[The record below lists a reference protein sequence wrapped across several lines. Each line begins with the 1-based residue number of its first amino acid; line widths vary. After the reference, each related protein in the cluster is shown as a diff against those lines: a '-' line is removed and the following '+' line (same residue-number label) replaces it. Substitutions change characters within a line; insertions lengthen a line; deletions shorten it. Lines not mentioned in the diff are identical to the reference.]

1 MLNIALFSLACIA
14 LLIVTI
20 FWCAWAYNNNK
31 LSPLIITVTAMIESM
46 VITSCFFYVLIVV
59 FF

>member
-1 MLNIALFSLACIA
+1 MNILLFGLIGVI

-31 LSPLIITVTAMIESM
+31 LSPLAITVAAMIES
-46 VITSCFFYVLIVV
+46 VLLTSCFFYVLIVNL
-59 FF
+59 F

>member
-14 LLIVTI
+14 LLVVTI

>member
-31 LSPLIITVTAMIESM
+31 LSPLTITVAAMIESIL
-46 VITSCFFYVLIVV
+46 ITSCFFYVLIVNL
-59 FF
+59 F

>member
-1 MLNIALFSLACIA
+1 MNILLFSLIDVI
-14 LLIVTI
+14 LLISTV

-31 LSPLIITVTAMIESM
+31 LSPLAITVAAMIESM
-46 VITSCFFYVLIVV
+46 LLTSCFFYVLIVN